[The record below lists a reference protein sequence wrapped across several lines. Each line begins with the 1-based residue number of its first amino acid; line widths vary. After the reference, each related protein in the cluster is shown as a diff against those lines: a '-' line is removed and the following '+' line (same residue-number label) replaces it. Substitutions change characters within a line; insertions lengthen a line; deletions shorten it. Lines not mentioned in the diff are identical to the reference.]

1 MMNAELLVFYLL
13 TLKVQTREKIPGP
26 VMLWKGEIRMKETC
40 MLVKPPQLPPFV
52 ILPYLP
58 PPMSPPPLSVM

>member
-1 MMNAELLVFYLL
+1 MNAELLVFYLL
-13 TLKVQTREKIPGP
+13 TLKVQTRGKIPGH
-26 VMLWKGEIRMKETC
+26 VMLWKEEIRMTETG
-40 MLVKPPQLPPFV
+40 MLAKPPQLPPFV